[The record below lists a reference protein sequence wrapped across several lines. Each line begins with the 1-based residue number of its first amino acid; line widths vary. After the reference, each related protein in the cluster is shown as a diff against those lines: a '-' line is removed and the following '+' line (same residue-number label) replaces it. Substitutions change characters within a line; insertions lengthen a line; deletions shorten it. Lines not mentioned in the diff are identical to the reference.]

1 MSRHA
6 SPRARSGDGS
16 RSSTTL
22 AEAVALHR
30 AGRLD
35 AADACYRRIKRR
47 DPDYAEALRLRALI
61 AHRRRQPDAAIKLL
75 RRATEHQPANPVH
88 HHSLAELLRVSGDT
102 RAAIAA
108 YRRAF
113 ALQPERAANGLDL
126 GDALAG
132 AGFSDD
138 ALTVYADVVERHPAH
153 IDAYLRSA
161 ALIYER
167 GDPAGAAAQLS
178 RAQAHVSDD
187 ADTQCALAAAWGGI
201 EAHDRAAALY
211 ETVVAQAPDHA
222 RALAG
227 LGSACQ
233 SRGQFAAAARH
244 FEHALDRDPGLGW
257 VYAALMNNRR
267 YAMSAD
273 RIAAMQRQAADAA
286 VGDTVRSHMHFALG
300 HHYDANKAPDPAFA
314 HFEAGNRLHA
324 QRHRFAPQVFDDR
337 IERIITQCD
346 SRFFAERAG
355 DASGWEQQS
364 AQPIFIVG
372 MPRSGTSL
380 VEQIVASHPQAHGAG
395 ELNDIRRMVREL
407 PAITG
412 SDRPYPE
419 CMDRLTPAQA
429 DTLAGRYLGA
439 LAARAPEAAR
449 VTDKMPFNMLWL
461 GLIARL
467 FPNARVVYCRREA
480 MDNCL
485 SCYFQLFNQGMR
497 FAYDQGHVGQV
508 YRQHERLMAHWAAHL
523 PLPMLTVDYE
533 ALVADPEAQSRRLI
547 GFTGLDWDDR
557 CLDFHRQARDVRT
570 ASVWQVRQPVYRS
583 SVERWRA
590 YAPWLGPLEAAL
602 GR

>member
-6 SPRARSGDGS
+6 SSRAHAGGS
-16 RSSTTL
+16 PEASAL
-22 AEAVALHR
+22 AEGMKQHR

-35 AADACYRRIKRR
+35 AADACYRRVKRR
-47 DPDYAEALRLRALI
+47 DPQYAEALRLRALV
-61 AHRRRQPDAAIKLL
+61 AHQQRQPAVAIKLL
-75 RRATEHQPANPVH
+75 RRAVEQQPANPVY
-88 HHSLAELLRVSGDT
+88 HHSLAELLRVTGES

-113 ALQPERAANGLDL
+113 ALQPERVANGLDL
-126 GDALAG
+126 GDALAN
-132 AGFSDD
+132 AGFSEA
-138 ALTVYADVVERHPAH
+138 ALAVYADVIARHPSDVA
-153 IDAYLRSA
+153 AYLRIA
-161 ALIYER
+161 MLTFER
-167 GDPAGAAAQLS
+167 GDPEGAQKALDEAH
-178 RAQAHVSDD
+178 AHVANDPE
-187 ADTQCALAAAWGGI
+187 TRCALAAGWSGI
-201 EAHDRAAALY
+201 GA
-211 ETVVAQAPDHA
+211 HA
-222 RALAG
+222 RAADCYEAVLADAPEHARARAG

-233 SRGQFAAAARH
+233 SRGAFEAAARH
-244 FEHALDRDPGLGW
+244 FEHALDLDPGLGW

-267 YAMSAD
+267 YAMTE
-273 RIAAMQRQAADAA
+273 RRVEAMAQGVADARLD
-286 VGDTVRSHMHFALG
+286 DTARSHMHFALG

-355 DASGWEQQS
+355 GTSAWGQQS

-395 ELNDIRRMVREL
+395 ELNDIRRMAREL
-407 PAITG
+407 PAITDT
-412 SDRPYPE
+412 DRAYPD
-419 CMDRLTPAQA
+419 CLSALTRAQV
-429 DTLAGRYLGA
+429 DTLATRYLGA

-461 GLIARL
+461 GLIALL

-497 FAYDQGHVGQV
+497 FAYDLGHLGRV
-508 YRQHERLMAHWAAHL
+508 YRQHERLMAHWQAHL
-523 PLPMLTVDYE
+523 PLSMLTVDYE
-533 ALVADPEAQSRRLI
+533 ALVAEPEAQSRRLI
-547 GFTGLDWDDR
+547 AFTGLDWDDR
-557 CLDFHRQARDVRT
+557 CLDFHQHGRDVRT

-602 GR
+602 AR